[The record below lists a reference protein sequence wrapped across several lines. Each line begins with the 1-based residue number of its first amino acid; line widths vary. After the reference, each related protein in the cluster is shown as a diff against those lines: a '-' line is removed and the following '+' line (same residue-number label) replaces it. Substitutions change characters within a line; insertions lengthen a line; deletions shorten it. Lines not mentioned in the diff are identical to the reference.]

1 MSRSA
6 RAASASACSAMTVM
20 NARSRSFLDAMR
32 SRHARVNST
41 GESAFCSMSVAASRR
56 LPGVVGIV
64 CGGEMGR
71 GGVAELDVGVAQGL
85 QRARQRLQ
93 QRHQRRQ
100 PARLRVGDR
109 LCQPGGEIGGH
120 QNVRLPRTL
129 IGIMC
134 TLCVTG
140 AENWLMTY
148 LKETSTPNGPDETP
162 PPPSAK

>member
-32 SRHARVNST
+32 SRHARVNSS

-56 LPGVVGIV
+56 LPGVVCIV
-64 CGGEMGR
+64 CGSEMGR
-71 GGVAELDVGVAQGL
+71 GGMAEFDVGVAQRL
-85 QRARQRLQ
+85 QRARHRLQ
-93 QRHQRRQ
+93 QRQQRRQ
-100 PARLRVGDR
+100 AARLGVGGC
-109 LCQPGGEIGGH
+109 LGEPVGEIGRH
-120 QNVRLPRTL
+120 QNVRLPRML

-140 AENWLMTY
+140 AENWLTTY
-148 LKETSTPNGPDETP
+148 LKEMSTPNGPDETP